1 MHKEFFLICIF
12 LFIYKILYAP
22 PLQRGG
28 MNCKNYISVCANQ
41 SSTNCKK
48 NTTWA
53 LALTANIGN
62 NKINFNGKDFMIK
75 LLNKCKS
82 FPYLF
87 IESVATIIDLEY
99 ESR

>member
-1 MHKEFFLICIF
+1 MS
-12 LFIYKILYAP
+12 
-22 PLQRGG
+22 
-28 MNCKNYISVCANQ
+28 CKNFISICAHQ
-41 SSTNCKK
+41 SSIDCKK

-62 NKINFNGKDFMIK
+62 NEINFNDKDFMIK

-82 FPYLF
+82 FPDLF

-99 ESR
+99 ESK

>member
-1 MHKEFFLICIF
+1 MRKEFLLIFIF
-12 LFIYKILYAP
+12 LFMYKILYAP

-28 MNCKNYISVCANQ
+28 MICKTTYQFMQINHQQIE
-41 SSTNCKK
+41 KK
-48 NTTWA
+48 YYFD
-53 LALTANIGN
+53 LALTANMGN
-62 NKINFNGKDFMIK
+62 NEINFNGKDFMIK

-87 IESVATIIDLEY
+87 IESAATIIDLEY